1 MENCPKC
8 GYKNEENSVECL
20 SCGVILN
27 KEKLLERIRANEEA
41 LSIKH
46 EKLKKAK
53 ALRETDQQDLK
64 TVPRV
69 KMTVYSFSRE
79 SLVTIRRFHKS
90 P

>member
-46 EKLKKAK
+46 EKL
-53 ALRETDQQDLK
+53 
-64 TVPRV
+64 
-69 KMTVYSFSRE
+69 
-79 SLVTIRRFHKS
+79 
-90 P
+90 